1 MVEMINYSME
11 VSEMETKTDK
21 IITDKE
27 RALAM
32 GRTRTLTYIALATAI
47 ICVLGPLSLSI
58 PISPVPI
65 SLTIFAIYI
74 AVYSLNMKWAIV
86 STLLYIF
93 TGLVGLPVFSGFSG
107 GPGKLF
113 GPTGGYIFGYIF
125 VALFTGLFVDKWESK
140 KYMHIIGMVIG
151 VAICYMFG
159 TIWLARV
166 AGMGFNAAL
175 AAGVIP
181 FIPADIVKM
190 ILAVIAGPAL
200 RKTLRRI

>member
-1 MVEMINYSME
+1 
-11 VSEMETKTDK
+11 METKTDK

-27 RALAM
+27 RAYAM

-93 TGLVGLPVFSGFSG
+93 IGLVGLPVFSGFSG

-125 VALFTGLFVDKWESK
+125 VALFTGLFVDKWESR

>member
-1 MVEMINYSME
+1 
-11 VSEMETKTDK
+11 METKTDK

-93 TGLVGLPVFSGFSG
+93 IGLVGLPVFSGFSG

-166 AGMGFNAAL
+166 AGMDFNAAL
-175 AAGVIP
+175 AACVIP

-200 RKTLRRI
+200 RKALRRI

>member
-1 MVEMINYSME
+1 
-11 VSEMETKTDK
+11 METKTDK

-166 AGMGFNAAL
+166 AGMDFNAAL

-200 RKTLRRI
+200 RKALRRI

>member
-1 MVEMINYSME
+1 
-11 VSEMETKTDK
+11 METKTDK

-93 TGLVGLPVFSGFSG
+93 IGLIGLPVFSGFSG

-166 AGMGFNAAL
+166 AGMDFNAAL

-190 ILAVIAGPAL
+190 ILAVIAGSAL
-200 RKTLRRI
+200 RKALRRI